1 MKPWWGAQKPSG
13 LRREKINKNKKDPSF
28 APRSGHLLK
37 KIDEAMVPRVL
48 SDLNFRKDQTYLYM
62 IRVKF

>member
-1 MKPWWGAQKPSG
+1 MV
-13 LRREKINKNKKDPSF
+13 LI
-28 APRSGHLLK
+28 HLLK

-48 SDLNFRKDQTYLYM
+48 SDLNFRKDQSYLYM